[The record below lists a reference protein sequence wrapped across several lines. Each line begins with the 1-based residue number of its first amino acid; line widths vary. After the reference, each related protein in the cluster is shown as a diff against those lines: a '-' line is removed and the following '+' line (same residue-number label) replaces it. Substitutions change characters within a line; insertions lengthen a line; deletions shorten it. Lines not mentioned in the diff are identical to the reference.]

1 LQIEEI
7 ISDDSPVKSPVIE
20 RRSSQLLSQMRKP
33 LFQPRQSTLTQLAT
47 PKPVQPAA
55 SFDFDFG
62 ITEVDDGD
70 SNDIWDDPK
79 TFKPKVSDSMSKP
92 PVASRKF
99 QPKTSR
105 SECKSSNFTRK
116 DIASKSNSSKL
127 KTSSNGTRTDPVE
140 SLSQSPTNV
149 FAFDTNLLLPD
160 ENFDVPKRTPVK
172 TIVLLSQ
179 SPKSASGNNKL
190 RSSIHLYQSA

>member
-1 LQIEEI
+1 
-7 ISDDSPVKSPVIE
+7 
-20 RRSSQLLSQMRKP
+20 MRKP

-62 ITEVDDGD
+62 LNEVDDGD

-79 TFKPKVSDSMSKP
+79 TFKPKVLDSMSKP
-92 PVASRKF
+92 PVASTKF
-99 QPKTSR
+99 HPKTAS
-105 SECKSSNFTRK
+105 SQCKSPGFTRK
-116 DIASKSNSSKL
+116 DVASKSHSSKL
-127 KTSSNGTRTDPVE
+127 KLSSNRTRANPVE
-140 SLSQSPTNV
+140 SRSQSPTNA

-160 ENFDVPKRTPVK
+160 EDFDVPKRTPVE

-179 SPKSASGNNKL
+179 SPTTASGNN
-190 RSSIHLYQSA
+190 